1 MKVIVVFDFPDIKDV
16 ESNEADFW
24 IDALTADL
32 QRLENTVGYNWHI
45 EDATGEENE

>member
-24 IDALTADL
+24 IDALSADL
-32 QRLENTVGYNWHI
+32 KNLEDNVGYNWHI
-45 EDATGEENE
+45 EDATEA